1 VTVALRVTVA
11 PAVTGFGIALRTVV
25 VCSTPGTVVVLGE
38 LEPPQPRRKRKPVK
52 AMFEAA
58 TRIKRVLDGYIC
70 PLEQ

>member
-1 VTVALRVTVA
+1 
-11 PAVTGFGIALRTVV
+11 
-25 VCSTPGTVVVLGE
+25 VLGE